1 MARTKVLLTKDVPNL
16 GNAGDVRQ
24 VAGGYARNYLMPR
37 GMAVK
42 ATAGALKHAE
52 EIRESGMRR
61 RARERAHAESQAA
74 VIKQQ
79 RLLFEAKAGE
89 NNRLYG
95 SVTSVEIA
103 EKLAEAAGF
112 EIDRRRIHLEHPIR
126 DLGIYH
132 LEIRLMPEV
141 SGVFDV
147 AVVREG
153 ETWADAEKRAKEVA
167 ATASAAT
174 VSAAPEELSETEEF
188 LRETRIG

>member
-16 GNAGDVRQ
+16 GVAGDVRH

-37 GMAVK
+37 GMAVM

-52 EIRESGMRR
+52 EIRESGIRR

-74 VIKQQ
+74 VIQKQ

-95 SVTSVEIA
+95 SVTSAEIA
-103 EKLAEAAGF
+103 DKLAEIAGF

-126 DLGIYH
+126 DLGIFN

-141 SGVFDV
+141 TADFAV

-153 ETWADAEKRAKEVA
+153 ESWSDAEKRAKEV
-167 ATASAAT
+167 T
-174 VSAAPEELSETEEF
+174 ELSETEEF
-188 LRETRIG
+188 LRETRI

>member
-1 MARTKVLLTKDVPNL
+1 MARSKVLLTKDVPNL

-24 VAGGYARNYLMPR
+24 VAGGYARNYLIPR
-37 GMAVK
+37 GMAVM

-52 EIRESGMRR
+52 EIRESGIRR

-95 SVTSVEIA
+95 SVTSAEIA
-103 EKLAEAAGF
+103 EQLAGAAGF

-126 DLGIYH
+126 DLGIYN
-132 LEIRLMPEV
+132 LELRLMPEV
-141 SGVFDV
+141 SATFAV

-153 ETWADAEKRAKEVA
+153 ENWADAEKRAQEVA
-167 ATASAAT
+167 AAVAAET
-174 VSAAPEELSETEEF
+174 EELSETEEF